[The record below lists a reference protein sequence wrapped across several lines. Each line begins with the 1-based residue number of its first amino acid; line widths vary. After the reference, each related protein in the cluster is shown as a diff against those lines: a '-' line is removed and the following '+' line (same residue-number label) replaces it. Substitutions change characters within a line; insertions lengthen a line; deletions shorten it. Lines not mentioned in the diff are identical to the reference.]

1 MAEDKKNKAFKKFI
15 KEYKVRL
22 IGFFLLLFM
31 ATGIGI
37 IIRPAGILGRG
48 SRWLFIYLFGRF
60 YLIFL
65 ALLLA
70 LSIYMTVKNEMPNML
85 DKKLVALY
93 VLLLGLIIFAHVSY
107 IDTKDF
113 NVLYEKMKTLAAT
126 SALNSYKGMTS
137 PVKGGGVIG
146 GFLTI
151 SLGVLISKIATLVL
165 SIFLII
171 TGGAALMGVSLY
183 ELINKLKNKTSEVA
197 LSIKDNLTG
206 KKEEERTF
214 EDIKDGPIQS
224 IKDLEKTIKLPVLKE
239 GAIPVLPEEHHEAEE
254 SDVSFDSPK
263 ENLNYTLPPLSILKP
278 GKKESTSNQ
287 DRIKKEA
294 ALLLGTLDEFGI
306 QARVVDTHEGP
317 SVTQYEL
324 EIARGIKLSKLVSLN
339 KEIALNMGK
348 EARIEAPIP
357 GKKTVGIELAN
368 DIRKAVCL
376 REILE
381 KEGAKTKSNKLVAAL
396 GYDIM
401 GDAIFSEI
409 NKTPHLLIAGSTG
422 SGKSVCTNAL
432 ICSLLMRAKP
442 DEVKLLLIDPKKV
455 ELSNYNGVPHLITPV
470 VVDPRKASVALQKA
484 VSEMEKRFDE
494 FADQKVKNIDSYN
507 EKATRK
513 GLPKMPYI
521 VIIIDELADLMMVA
535 SKEVEASIQRITQM
549 ARAAGIHLIVAT
561 QRPSTDV
568 ITGVI
573 KANIPSRISFA
584 VASNID
590 SRTILDQSG
599 AEKLLGKGDMLYLPM
614 GESKARRIQGAF
626 MQDEEIEKVIKWVCD
641 QQKAIYSKTFDN
653 LDDASTS
660 AAPMLGGNTEADT
673 DDMLYD
679 EAYKFV
685 IKKQKASIS
694 LLQRQ
699 FRIGYNRAA
708 RLIDLLEDRGVIGQ
722 ETGSTKPREVLITP
736 EAIENV
742 LDDLGDEQGKYEDQ

>member
-1 MAEDKKNKAFKKFI
+1 
-15 KEYKVRL
+15 
-22 IGFFLLLFM
+22 
-31 ATGIGI
+31 
-37 IIRPAGILGRG
+37 
-48 SRWLFIYLFGRF
+48 
-60 YLIFL
+60 
-65 ALLLA
+65 
-70 LSIYMTVKNEMPNML
+70 
-85 DKKLVALY
+85 
-93 VLLLGLIIFAHVSY
+93 
-107 IDTKDF
+107 
-113 NVLYEKMKTLAAT
+113 
-126 SALNSYKGMTS
+126 
-137 PVKGGGVIG
+137 
-146 GFLTI
+146 
-151 SLGVLISKIATLVL
+151 
-165 SIFLII
+165 
-171 TGGAALMGVSLY
+171 
-183 ELINKLKNKTSEVA
+183 
-197 LSIKDNLTG
+197 
-206 KKEEERTF
+206 
-214 EDIKDGPIQS
+214 
-224 IKDLEKTIKLPVLKE
+224 
-239 GAIPVLPEEHHEAEE
+239 
-254 SDVSFDSPK
+254 
-263 ENLNYTLPPLSILKP
+263 
-278 GKKESTSNQ
+278 
-287 DRIKKEA
+287 
-294 ALLLGTLDEFGI
+294 
-306 QARVVDTHEGP
+306 
-317 SVTQYEL
+317 
-324 EIARGIKLSKLVSLN
+324 
-339 KEIALNMGK
+339 MGK

-455 ELSNYNGVPHLITPV
+455 ELSNYNGVPHLLTPV

-722 ETGSTKPREVLITP
+722 ETGSTKPREVLIPP

>member
-22 IGFFLLLFM
+22 IGIFLLLFM

-37 IIRPAGILGRG
+37 IIRPAGILGKG

-65 ALLLA
+65 ALFLA
-70 LSIYMTVKNEMPNML
+70 LSIYMLVKNEMPNML

-93 VLLLGLIIFAHVSY
+93 VLLLGMIIFSHVSF

-113 NVLYEKMKTLAAT
+113 NVLYEKMKTTAAT
-126 SALNSYKGMTS
+126 SALNSYKEMAT
-137 PVKGGGVIG
+137 PVKGGGIIG
-146 GFLTI
+146 GFITI
-151 SLGVLISKIATLVL
+151 SLGVLISKIATLIL
-165 SIFLII
+165 SLILI
-171 TGGAALMGVSLY
+171 VTGAAALMGVSLY
-183 ELINKLKNKTSEVA
+183 ELINKVKNKTEEVA
-197 LSIKDNLTG
+197 ISIKDNITG
-206 KKEEERTF
+206 KKEEAKTF

-224 IKDLEKTIKLPVLKE
+224 IKDLEKTIKVPLIKHEEVPKE
-239 GAIPVLPEEHHEAEE
+239 
-254 SDVSFDSPK
+254 SFEPKEITDNYLEKPK
-263 ENLNYTLPPLSILKP
+263 ENIHYMLPPLSILKP
-278 GKKESTSNQ
+278 GKKESSSNQ
-287 DRIKKEA
+287 ERIKRESS
-294 ALLLGTLDEFGI
+294 LLLGTLDEFGI
-306 QARVVDTHEGP
+306 KARVVDTHEGP

-368 DIRKAVCL
+368 DVRQAVCL

-381 KEGAKTKSNKLVAAL
+381 KEGPKTKDNKLVAAL

-455 ELSNYNGVPHLITPV
+455 ELSNYNGVPHLLTPV

-494 FADQKVKNIDSYN
+494 FADQKVKNIDAYN
-507 EKATRK
+507 EQAARK
-513 GLPKMPYI
+513 GLAKMPYI

-626 MQDEEIEKVIKWVCD
+626 MQDDEIEKVIKWVCN
-641 QQKAIYSKTFDN
+641 QQKAMYNKTFDN
-653 LDDASTS
+653 LDEASTS
-660 AAPMLGGNTEADT
+660 TVPIMGGNTEADT
-673 DDMLYD
+673 DDMLYE

-685 IKKQKASIS
+685 IRKQKASIS

-708 RLIDLLEDRGVIGQ
+708 RLIDLLEERGVIGA
-722 ETGSTKPREVLITP
+722 ETGSTKPREVLISP
-736 EAIENV
+736 DAIANEA
-742 LDDLGDEQGKYEDQ
+742 DDAFDEQEKDEDQ